1 MAKVILAVWL
11 TLLLAANAAAHF
23 LWVQPEGN
31 GFFVARGLPPA
42 EFYDYQPEKI
52 KDVQAFDSRGEPLA
66 VNRIAEAAR
75 LRLQTTAPPAMVTVV
90 AAWGPRVITS
100 QGKKFLSKQ
109 EALAKGLRVEEA
121 FVSLQAAK
129 TLLAPTAA
137 VTKPL
142 GLPLEIVPLQDP
154 LTLAPGQELPIQLL
168 FSGQPLA
175 NTRVRVEKVQE
186 FFSTDTHG
194 KVNLRLADRKQQMI
208 MAGHQVPAPA
218 GQELDYIQYM
228 TFLTFQRP

>member
-11 TLLLAANAAAHF
+11 ILLSAANAAAHF

-52 KDVQAFDSRGEPLA
+52 KEVQAFDSRGEPLA
-66 VNRIAEAAR
+66 VSRIPEAAR
-75 LRLQTTAPPAMVTVV
+75 LRLQTTAPPAIITVV
-90 AAWGPRVITS
+90 AAWGPRVITP
-100 QGKKFLSKQ
+100 QGKQFLSRQ
-109 EALAKGLRVEEA
+109 EALAKGLTVAEA

-129 TLLAPTAA
+129 TLFAPGAA

-154 LTLAPGQELPIQLL
+154 LTLPPGQELPVQVL

-175 NTRVRVEKVQE
+175 NTRVRVEQVQE
-186 FFSTDTHG
+186 LFSTDAHG
-194 KVNLRLADRKQQMI
+194 KVNLKLADRKQQMI

-218 GQELDYIQYM
+218 GQDLDYLQYM
-228 TFLTFQRP
+228 TFLSFKRP